1 MEERPDS
8 DIDIL
13 VDLDKSVPMG
23 LLTYAGMIN
32 GLESRLG
39 RKIDLVTNGTVKP
52 FALDSI
58 NRDKVLIYER
68 AGA

>member
-13 VDLDKSVPMG
+13 IDLDTSAPIG
-23 LLTYAGMIN
+23 LLQHAGMIN
-32 GLESRLG
+32 DLEALLG
-39 RKIDLVTNGTVKP
+39 IKVDIVECNTVKL
-52 FALDSI
+52 FARDSI

-68 AGA
+68 A